1 MRTSPPFVHLEVHS
15 HFSLLAATPSPAEL
29 AARAAAEGMSHLA
42 LTDTGALYGSV
53 AFSKAC
59 QAAGLMPILGM
70 TVPVAAP
77 RGGFESPRT
86 PGSRLAPGSAKAP
99 GHLVLLATEPDG
111 YRSLCR
117 LSSFIQG
124 SPDRE
129 ERLANGIELADVVAH
144 RQGLVCL
151 SGGRRGWVE
160 RFLRQGDL
168 DAAQRYAGVLADA
181 FGSDAYLTLEIHT
194 REDVPIGAKVKA
206 IARRLGIGLVA
217 AHPIY
222 CMAPGDE
229 SRLRLLAA
237 IRLNCALAHVPA
249 EELPDGGDA
258 RIRTSWPDPL
268 EMAGRY
274 AAYPEAL
281 AGTLEIAA
289 RCDPALPGGKA
300 IWPAPILPPGET
312 PESALASQAGA
323 GLRERCGLE
332 LPPEARD
339 RLDKEL
345 AAITGQGYAPLF
357 LVVADI
363 VRYARSR
370 DIPVSTRGSVANSLV
385 AYCTG
390 ITTVDPLEHG
400 LLFER
405 FLSPARADP
414 PDIDLDLCSRRR
426 DEVLDYVRR
435 TYGSEHV
442 ALIGAHNT
450 MRPQSAARETGKAY
464 GLGEADLK
472 AIEAVLPRGWHP
484 DPRRRDVRKLTD
496 ILPEVSDPRHREVI
510 REAEGLVGQPD
521 HLSIHAGGVVI
532 TPGPTTDLVPVQW
545 SPKGFLIT
553 QYEHGDVEALG
564 LPKIDLL
571 GIRALTVLADGAQ
584 LVRQTAD
591 PGFRLEG
598 LPLDDP
604 LTGDLLERG
613 DTIGVFQCESDGAQR
628 TLRKLKA
635 RSVRDL
641 AIANAFFKPGPSTG
655 GMARA
660 FVRRYRGEEP
670 VSYLHPSLVPI
681 LGPTMG
687 VLIFQEQIL
696 RVAREVA
703 GLSWAQAD
711 HLRRGMSK
719 FQPGEMAELRDQ
731 FIDGCQRPAP
741 AGPGMAAG
749 PAATLWEQVLAFA
762 GYGFNQGHAT
772 AYADV
777 SYRSAYLKAHWP
789 AAFLCARL
797 ADWGGFHHPAIY
809 MAEAVR
815 LGIAVRP
822 PHVNASGERF
832 TLTLEEGA
840 KPTLWMGLGSVRDL
854 RRNAIER
861 IVRERDAGPY
871 TGLRDLL
878 GRVELQARETIHL
891 IQCGALDGLGTSRA
905 ALLAE
910 AATIGKV
917 GAAQLSFAFDPPD
930 VQAETPGQ
938 RLEWELGI
946 LGQPVSV
953 HPLELAAGSLT
964 ADRPG
969 KDAPTPLRALPE
981 ATGRQVVVVGVRLPG
996 WTGGPGYFLGDGD
1009 SYVIVRSAERPQPWQ
1024 PVVLQGRWHRDV
1036 FGTGW
1041 FAAARWHPVSAGS

>member
-1 MRTSPPFVHLEVHS
+1 M
-15 HFSLLAATPSPAEL
+15 
-29 AARAAAEGMSHLA
+29 
-42 LTDTGALYGSV
+42 
-53 AFSKAC
+53 
-59 QAAGLMPILGM
+59 
-70 TVPVAAP
+70 
-77 RGGFESPRT
+77 
-86 PGSRLAPGSAKAP
+86 
-99 GHLVLLATEPDG
+99 
-111 YRSLCR
+111 
-117 LSSFIQG
+117 
-124 SPDRE
+124 
-129 ERLANGIELADVVAH
+129 
-144 RQGLVCL
+144 
-151 SGGRRGWVE
+151 
-160 RFLRQGDL
+160 
-168 DAAQRYAGVLADA
+168 
-181 FGSDAYLTLEIHT
+181 
-194 REDVPIGAKVKA
+194 
-206 IARRLGIGLVA
+206 
-217 AHPIY
+217 
-222 CMAPGDE
+222 
-229 SRLRLLAA
+229 
-237 IRLNCALAHVPA
+237 
-249 EELPDGGDA
+249 
-258 RIRTSWPDPL
+258 
-268 EMAGRY
+268 
-274 AAYPEAL
+274 
-281 AGTLEIAA
+281 
-289 RCDPALPGGKA
+289 
-300 IWPAPILPPGET
+300 
-312 PESALASQAGA
+312 
-323 GLRERCGLE
+323 
-332 LPPEARD
+332 
-339 RLDKEL
+339 
-345 AAITGQGYAPLF
+345 GQGYAPLF

-363 VRYARSR
+363 VRHARSR

-385 AYCTG
+385 AYCIG
-390 ITTVDPLEHG
+390 ITSVDPLEHG

-435 TYGSEHV
+435 TYGPEHV

-464 GLGEADLK
+464 GLGEGDLK

-484 DPRRRDVRKLTD
+484 DPRRRDLRKLSEL
-496 ILPEVSDPRHREVI
+496 LPQVSDPRHREVL

-521 HLSIHAGGVVI
+521 HLSVHVGGVVI
-532 TPGPTTDLVPVQW
+532 TPGPLTDIVPVQW

-571 GIRALTVLADGAQ
+571 GIRALTVLADSAE
-584 LVRQTAD
+584 LVRRTAD
-591 PGFRLEG
+591 PAFRLEK

-628 TLRKLKA
+628 TLRKLRA

-655 GMARA
+655 GMASS

-670 VSYLHPSLVPI
+670 VSYLHPSLAPI
-681 LGPTMG
+681 LGPTKG

-731 FIDGCQRPAP
+731 FIAGCQRPAP
-741 AGPGMAAG
+741 EGPGMAATA
-749 PAATLWEQVLAFA
+749 AATLWEQVIAFA

-815 LGIAVRP
+815 LGITVRP
-822 PHVNASGERF
+822 PHVNSSGERF
-832 TLTLEEGA
+832 TLALNAGA

-854 RRNAIER
+854 RRSAIER
-861 IVRERDAGPY
+861 IVRGRDAGPY
-871 TGLRDLL
+871 ADLRDLL
-878 GRVELQARETIHL
+878 SRVDLQARETIHL
-891 IQCGALDGLGTSRA
+891 IQCGALDGLGASRA

-910 AATIGKV
+910 DSAIGRV
-917 GAAQLSFAFDPPD
+917 GASQLSFAFDQPHVP
-930 VQAETPGQ
+930 AETPRR
-938 RLEWELGI
+938 RLEWERNI
-946 LGQPVSV
+946 LGQPISV
-953 HPLELAAGSLT
+953 HPLELVAGSLT
-964 ADRPG
+964 ANRTE
-969 KDAPTPLRALPE
+969 KDATAPLRALPE
-981 ATGRQVVVVGVRLPG
+981 MTGRQVVIAGVRLPG

-1009 SYVIVRSAERPQPWQ
+1009 SFVIVRSAERPDPWQ
-1024 PVVLQGRWHRDV
+1024 PVLLRGRWQRDTY
-1036 FGTGW
+1036 GSSW
-1041 FAAARWHPVSAGS
+1041 FQAQETTLLTEAHLV